1 MKFLRN
7 FKYLLI
13 IFCLTAQ
20 IPISVYAAPAM
31 QDDGDPA
38 PQDVQVT
45 VTRRVNVPYF
55 ADRVRNVDSAIFWFG
70 RVTPSENYA
79 DVRLG
84 YTASTLVVRL
94 HVIDRL
100 IWRDNTPTP
109 AELTLYDAASLYL
122 SLDGNTGSAP
132 DSHDYRFIAQF
143 GVSAGDPAFQ
153 AVYRGENA
161 AWSPADTSFTATSGW
176 RGNAPN
182 DMIEDRGWTLE
193 YNIPFSSL
201 GLSAAPPNGTVWG
214 LALTLYDR
222 DDAAGT
228 PIAAKSWPEGMSSTQ
243 PSTWGQLVF
252 GLPTYTPPN
261 VPSSGSTII
270 RQGLNGAV
278 VPDAGVGGDIG
289 RLCPGDSYYIWNLW
303 GNANFA
309 GGTGVNLQN
318 QGDIADWPC
327 FSKYYITFPLN
338 QLPPNKAILSATL
351 TLHHWG
357 GSDPNQ
363 ALRSLIQVFTV
374 AEDWQETTLTW
385 NNAPLAVEN
394 VSRAWVDVVASCNW
408 PCVARTWDVSRAVAQ
423 AYEAGT
429 PLRLALY
436 EADEAYHSG
445 KYFTTSDE
453 GEWNAVG
460 RPTLTVV
467 WGEAPG
473 ALRKTVWPIIASQGD
488 TVTFTLNFNG
498 IGQNLTLT
506 DMLPNGLGAPI
517 GLNASSGQAQYNPAT
532 RTITWTGAPVS
543 GLAVTLTYSTMVQ
556 ASGRQALIN
565 QAQLLLPDGSSTA
578 QASVIVDGSLLFL
591 PLARR

>member
-1 MKFLRN
+1 M
-7 FKYLLI
+7 
-13 IFCLTAQ
+13 
-20 IPISVYAAPAM
+20 VDAAPAT
-31 QDDGDPA
+31 QDDGNET
-38 PQDVQVT
+38 PQDMQTT

-70 RVTPSENYA
+70 RITPSENYA

-84 YTASTLVVRL
+84 YTASTLVVRF
-94 HVIDRL
+94 HIIDRL
-100 IWRDNTPTP
+100 VWQDNTPTL
-109 AELTLYDAASLYL
+109 AELTLFDAASLYL

-132 DSHDYRFIAQF
+132 DLHDYRFVAQS

-153 AVYRGENA
+153 AAYQGENA
-161 AWSPADTSFTATSGW
+161 AWSPADIHFTANSGW

-193 YNIPFSSL
+193 FNIPFGSL
-201 GLSAAPPNGTVWG
+201 GLSTAPPNGTVWG
-214 LALTLYDR
+214 LAVTLYDR
-222 DDAAGT
+222 DDATGT
-228 PIAAKSWPEGMSSTQ
+228 PIAAKSWPEGMSATQ

-261 VPSSGSTII
+261 VPSSGSTTI

-309 GGTGVNLQN
+309 GGTGVNIQN

-363 ALRSLIQVFTV
+363 AYRSLVQVFTV
-374 AEDWQETTLTW
+374 AEDWQEATITW

-394 VSRAWVDVVASCNW
+394 VSRSWVDVVATCNW
-408 PCVARTWDVSRAVAQ
+408 PCIPRSWDVSLAVAQ
-423 AYEAGT
+423 AYAAGM

-445 KYFTTSDE
+445 KYFTTSDV
-453 GEWNAVG
+453 GEWNAIG
-460 RPTLTVV
+460 RPTLTII

-473 ALRKTVWPIIASQGD
+473 ALRKTVWPIVASQGE
-488 TVTFTLNFNG
+488 TVTFTLSFNG
-498 IGQNLTLT
+498 MGQNLTLT
-506 DMLPNGLGAPI
+506 DTLPIGLGAPI
-517 GLNASSGQAQYNPAT
+517 VMNASSGQAQYNPAT
-532 RTITWTGAPVS
+532 RTITWSGAPAS
-543 GLAVTLTYSTMVQ
+543 GQAVTLTYSVLVQ
-556 ASGRQALIN
+556 VSGRQTLIN
-565 QAQLLLPDGSSTA
+565 QAQLQLPDGSSTA
-578 QASVIVDGSLLFL
+578 QASVIVDGALLFL